1 MGDPTST
8 AWRCLVC
15 GYVHRGSEPPDFC
28 PVCGAGSDEFEPYV
42 EQAAPVESL
51 PCNHWRCINCGYV
64 HEGSEP
70 PDVCPICDVGSD
82 EFEAAQ
88 DLSPEPGAVEIN
100 AVIVGGGVAGVSAA
114 ETIRKNSQESR
125 ITLIATESELPYYRL
140 NLTRYLAGEINRD
153 TLPIH
158 TEEWYADNRIELVR
172 GVSVKEMDSE
182 RGLVRLAD
190 GRELDYDKLILATGS
205 HPYVPLLEGVEK
217 DGVRTLRTMADADA
231 IMIAVRE
238 QAECLCIG
246 GGVLGIETAG
256 ALARLGASVTLLESH
271 EWLMPRQLNRRAA
284 AMLERYMESLG
295 VKVVKNARSSAIEGD
310 QTANGVRLADGRFI
324 KGDLIVL
331 ATGVRPNTS
340 LARKAGIEVNKGI
353 VVDNHLRTSLPNI
366 FAAGDVAEHNGQLYG
381 AWGASQFQGQ
391 IAAFNAL
398 GIDSPFGGIPRSN
411 VIKLLGIDIASL
423 GQFTPPDGSYI
434 VFEDE
439 TPDSYATLV
448 FHDGR
453 LVGAILIG
461 HPASATAV
469 KTAIETGREF
479 SRLLRERAGCREIL
493 SKISGAG

>member
-1 MGDPTST
+1 MGDTTST

-28 PVCGAGSDEFEPYV
+28 PVCGAGQDEFEPYI
-42 EQAAPVESL
+42 EQSPRVESS

-64 HEGSEP
+64 HEGSDP
-70 PDVCPICDVGSD
+70 PEVCPICDVGSD
-82 EFEAAQ
+82 EFESAHE
-88 DLSPEPGAVEIN
+88 LSPEAGAVKIK

-114 ETIRKNSQESR
+114 ETIRKNSERSQ

-140 NLTRYLAGEINRD
+140 NLTRYLAGEIVRD

-158 TEEWYADNRIELVR
+158 PEEWYAENRIELVR
-172 GVSVKEMDSE
+172 GISVKELDS
-182 RGLVRLAD
+182 GLRQVRLAD
-190 GRELDYDKLILATGS
+190 GREFDYDKLILATGS
-205 HPYVPLLEGVEK
+205 HPYVPALDGVEK
-217 DGVRTLRTMADADA
+217 DGVKTLRTMADADA
-231 IMIAVRE
+231 ILSAVRD
-238 QAECLCIG
+238 QAECVCIG

-271 EWLMPRQLNRRAA
+271 EWLMPRQLNLRAA

-310 QTANGVRLADGRFI
+310 QAANGVRLTDGRFV

-331 ATGVRPNTS
+331 ATGVRPNTAI
-340 LARKAGIEVNKGI
+340 ARKAGIEVDKGI
-353 VVDNHLRTSLPNI
+353 VVDQHLRTSLPDVL
-366 FAAGDVAEHNGQLYG
+366 AAGDVAEHNGQLYG

-391 IAAFNAL
+391 IAALNAL
-398 GIDSPFGGIPRSN
+398 GIDTPFGGIPRSN
-411 VIKLLGIDIASL
+411 VIKLLGIDISSM
-423 GQFTPPDGSYI
+423 GQFTPPDGSFI
-434 VFEDE
+434 VLEDE
-439 TPDSYATLV
+439 SPDSYATLV

-469 KTAIETGREF
+469 KAAIEGGREF
-479 SRLLRERAGCREIL
+479 SRLLSDGAGCRDIL
-493 SKISGAG
+493 SELV